1 MTFVFMSLIMRKVC
15 NYKSIHY
22 TAHEM
27 SIVKVTK
34 LFLQRPVW
42 LKNFSSDLDWW
53 IVLFGKYLI
62 LKESKYPKCFI
73 ELDMK
78 IRFLTFELSSK
89 NQPSV
94 WSIIWNFF
102 DLTHPQRPPTE
113 KVLKFNISF
122 DDSVKRFFFQNNKI
136 KSSNYW
142 IRESGSL
149 WSPQ

>member
-1 MTFVFMSLIMRKVC
+1 MSLIMRKVC

-89 NQPSV
+89 NQPS
-94 WSIIWNFF
+94 SIHSCFIKPLSLLHLGLKICCSPLKMIYKNFW
-102 DLTHPQRPPTE
+102 E
-113 KVLKFNISF
+113 KKNIF
-122 DDSVKRFFFQNNKI
+122 
-136 KSSNYW
+136 
-142 IRESGSL
+142 SL
-149 WSPQ
+149 LF